1 MVTIEELLNY
11 KSKYEKEKIFIEAK
25 IAVVDEMITA
35 EKAKENEVATET
47 PTEKQEVMI

>member
-1 MVTIEELLNY
+1 MVKIEELLNY

-35 EKAKENEVATET
+35 EQAKENEVATET

>member
-1 MVTIEELLNY
+1 MVKIEELLNY

-25 IAVVDEMITA
+25 IAVVDDMITA
-35 EKAKENEVATET
+35 EKAKETEVATET